1 MFCGVLSSPAKLIPQ
16 LWASPP
22 NWLLGSRVRSRSPT
36 PFEPLLRCSRQPNLL
51 LSTEKI
57 MTYQKI
63 LVALDRTDASDRVF
77 DHALGMARSSQ
88 GQLQLVHSINVSAYD
103 NLGKLIDAGA
113 GLQNS
118 AKVQHEEE
126 AAQLQL
132 VQETQQWLEQLRT
145 EALNRNIAADF
156 VCKMADPGPFICQ
169 LAETWNADM
178 IVMGNSGK
186 KGLKK
191 LVLGSVSDYVAK
203 HAPCPT
209 TVVPND
215 SSLDVQ
221 LLSKAS

>member
-1 MFCGVLSSPAKLIPQ
+1 MS
-16 LWASPP
+16 
-22 NWLLGSRVRSRSPT
+22 
-36 PFEPLLRCSRQPNLL
+36 
-51 LSTEKI
+51 
-57 MTYQKI
+57 YQKI
-63 LVALDRTDASDRVF
+63 LVALDRTAASDRVF
-77 DHALGMARSSQ
+77 DYALGLAQSSQ
-88 GQLQLVHSINVSAYD
+88 GQLRLVHSLNINPYD
-103 NLGKLIDAGA
+103 NLGKLIDAGV

-126 AAQLQL
+126 AAQLER
-132 VQETQQWLEQLRT
+132 VQETQQWLEQLHA
-145 EALNRNIAADF
+145 EALKRHIAADF

-169 LAETWNADM
+169 LAETWNADV
-178 IVMGNSGK
+178 IVIGNSGK

-215 SSLDVQ
+215 SSLEVE